1 MNASAHHDPDR
12 RAIDVVRRAA
22 HVFADATQ
30 PDLGPVLAHLGAA
43 PLALLGEAKHGSEEF
58 YRRRAELT
66 LRRLASTASTP
77 SPSRPT
83 GRTRCA
89 FAAGST
95 ARAQ

>member
-1 MNASAHHDPDR
+1 MSPSAHDDPHR
-12 RAIDVVRRAA
+12 RAIDAVRRAA
-22 HVFADATQ
+22 HVFAGAAQ

-43 PLALLGEAKHGSEEF
+43 PLVLLGEATHGSEEF

-95 ARAQ
+95 ARAR